1 MHQTT
6 GSQPSY
12 LVYVWGQGNFSSWLL
27 RRAYMTIYRHII
39 HTHMHIYTYIH
50 TPSHMYTY
58 AHIHTHIGIYVLT
71 KHTLTYISTQLSLYI
86 YNYLI
91 IILLSNDS
99 SKLPFVFYG
108 YILKT
113 AVAQVHTAPI
123 QTQVGMAGLTPACV
137 KSQNQRL
144 AELSLSHHP
153 AHSVCWLQRSVLPF
167 AQALCP
173 LSQRSSFHFIFMIPF
188 R

>member
-1 MHQTT
+1 MQCSKNINLEHAPNNRQSAKLFGVCMRAEKLFLLVTQKSIYDDIQAHNT
-6 GSQPSY
+6 HSY
-12 LVYVWGQGNFSSWLL
+12 
-27 RRAYMTIYRHII
+27 A
-39 HTHMHIYTYIH
+39 YIH
-50 TPSHMYTY
+50 TSSHMYTY

-71 KHTLTYISTQLSLYI
+71 KHTLTYIGTQLSLYI

-113 AVAQVHTAPI
+113 AVAQVHTAPV
-123 QTQVGMAGLTPACV
+123 QTQRGWVQVGMASLTPACV

-153 AHSVCWLQRSVLPF
+153 AHSVC
-167 AQALCP
+167 
-173 LSQRSSFHFIFMIPF
+173 
-188 R
+188 

>member
-1 MHQTT
+1 
-6 GSQPSY
+6 
-12 LVYVWGQGNFSSWLL
+12 
-27 RRAYMTIYRHII
+27 
-39 HTHMHIYTYIH
+39 
-50 TPSHMYTY
+50 MYTY
-58 AHIHTHIGIYVLT
+58 AHIHTHIGVYVLT

-86 YNYLI
+86 YYYLI

-99 SKLPFVFYG
+99 SKLPFVSYG

-123 QTQVGMAGLTPACV
+123 QTQRGRTQAGMAGLTPACV

-173 LSQRSSFHFIFMIPF
+173 LSQLFSFHFILFSRF
-188 R
+188 LSDKGQGASCSQVLSLHLWHWFGRCWVLVSHCERTLVS

>member
-1 MHQTT
+1 MQCSKNINLEYAPNNRQSAKLFGVCMRAEKLFLLVTQKSIYDDIQAHNTH
-6 GSQPSY
+6 SY
-12 LVYVWGQGNFSSWLL
+12 
-27 RRAYMTIYRHII
+27 AYI
-39 HTHMHIYTYIH
+39 HIYTH
-50 TPSHMYTY
+50 TLTHV
-58 AHIHTHIGIYVLT
+58 HICSHTHIGIYVLT

-123 QTQVGMAGLTPACV
+123 QTQVGMASLTPACV

-153 AHSVCWLQRSVLPF
+153 AHSVC
-167 AQALCP
+167 
-173 LSQRSSFHFIFMIPF
+173 
-188 R
+188 